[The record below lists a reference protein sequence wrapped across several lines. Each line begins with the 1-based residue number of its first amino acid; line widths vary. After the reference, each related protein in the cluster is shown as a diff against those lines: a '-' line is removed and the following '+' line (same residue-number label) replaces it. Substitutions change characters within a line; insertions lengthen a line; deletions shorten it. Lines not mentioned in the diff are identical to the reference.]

1 MAHSGEP
8 GWSIVVIIG
17 RTADSA
23 DVVALRSSGYGP
35 TVTDGND
42 VTVSTWDPR
51 LRDEDVLD
59 EIRMTSDLMIAATQS
74 DATMTQH
81 DVDRVLGLNG

>member
-8 GWSIVVIIG
+8 GWSKVVIID

-23 DVVALRSSGYGP
+23 EVVALRSSGYGP

-74 DATMTQH
+74 DAPMTQH

>member
-1 MAHSGEP
+1 M
-8 GWSIVVIIG
+8 
-17 RTADSA
+17 
-23 DVVALRSSGYGP
+23 
-35 TVTDGND
+35 TDGND
-42 VTVSTWDPR
+42 VTVSTWDAR

-74 DATMTQH
+74 DAPMTQH